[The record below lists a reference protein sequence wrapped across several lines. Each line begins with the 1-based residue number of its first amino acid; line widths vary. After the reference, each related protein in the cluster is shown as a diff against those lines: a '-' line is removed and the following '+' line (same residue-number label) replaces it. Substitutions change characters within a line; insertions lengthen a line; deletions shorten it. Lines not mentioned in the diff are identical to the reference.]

1 MAGIG
6 SFDYHGTMESKEVVP
21 ILSALAQETRLDVF
35 RLLVRAGPKG
45 LPAGEIAR
53 RLELAA
59 PTLSFHLRAMLHA
72 GLVNSE
78 RSGRSLLYA
87 ANFEGLNQV
96 VAFLAENCCAE
107 SGGKRA
113 AARRRAGAAR
123 RAAGGKR

>member
-1 MAGIG
+1 
-6 SFDYHGTMESKEVVP
+6 MESKEFVP

-72 GLVNSE
+72 GLVSSQ

-107 SGGKRA
+107 NGGKRA
-113 AARRRAGAAR
+113 ATRRRAGAVR
-123 RAAGGKR
+123 RAAAAER

>member
-1 MAGIG
+1 MAGREP
-6 SFDYHGTMESKEVVP
+6 FNYHGNMESKDFVP

-35 RLLVRAGPKG
+35 RLLVRAGSKG

-72 GLVNSE
+72 GLVSSE

-87 ANFEGLNQV
+87 ANFDGLNQV

-107 SGGKRA
+107 SGGKRSP
-113 AARRRAGAAR
+113 ARRRTGSAR
-123 RAAGGKR
+123 RAAAAER

>member
-1 MAGIG
+1 MAGREP
-6 SFDYHGTMESKEVVP
+6 FNYHGTMESKEVVP

-72 GLVNSE
+72 GLVSSE

-123 RAAGGKR
+123 GAAAAER

>member
-1 MAGIG
+1 
-6 SFDYHGTMESKEVVP
+6 MESKQVVA
-21 ILSALAQETRLDVF
+21 ILGALAQETRLDVF

-72 GLVNSE
+72 GLVSSE
-78 RSGRSLLYA
+78 RSGRSLLYR
-87 ANFEGLNQV
+87 ANFEGLSQV
-96 VAFLAENCCAE
+96 VAFLAEKCCAE

-113 AARRRAGAAR
+113 PARRRAGAAR
-123 RAAGGKR
+123 